1 VRLAIPAN
9 EGRAEIKQ
17 PTRQR
22 HQLGLPVSSAEKK
35 IKHLKRILNLLQDV
49 NIFIL
54 LFQKLLA
61 LLKNL
66 IRFPLNCTKRNS
78 NQMV

>member
-35 IKHLKRILNLLQDV
+35 NQHLKRILNLLQ
-49 NIFIL
+49 NINIIIL
-54 LFQKLLA
+54 LFKE
-61 LLKNL
+61 
-66 IRFPLNCTKRNS
+66 
-78 NQMV
+78 